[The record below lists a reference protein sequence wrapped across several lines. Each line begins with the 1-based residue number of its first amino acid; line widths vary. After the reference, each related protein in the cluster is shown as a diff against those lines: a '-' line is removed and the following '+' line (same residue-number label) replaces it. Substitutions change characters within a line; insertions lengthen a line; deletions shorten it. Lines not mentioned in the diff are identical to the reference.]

1 MHVLVTG
8 GAGFVGSHVVERMME
23 HGHGVRVID
32 DLSSGLR
39 EGFPHGVDFHHASVC
54 DSQALR
60 DAVEGVDAIVHLA
73 AIASATRSVEEPSVT
88 HEVNATSTIRLAEAA
103 ACAAVGKLVYASSAA
118 VYGFTEREAH
128 HEDDPAAPATPY
140 AIDKLTGE
148 TYLGFFASEH
158 GLDTRL
164 LRFFN
169 VYGPRQ
175 QPSSPY
181 AGVIARFASGLVA
194 GEPLT
199 IYGDGHQ
206 TRDFIDVGDV
216 ARIVA
221 RHVEERI
228 VPGSAQIMNVCNGT
242 RTSLHDLIEGLAAA
256 CRAGEPAASNETD
269 RLDMYAAAAAKRTAA
284 AASVEVLHEAA
295 RSGDIR
301 HSRGSPARLGQWFPG
316 RPCTSLAR
324 GLERVIAWMRLG

>member
-1 MHVLVTG
+1 MHLLITG
-8 GAGFVGSHVVERMME
+8 GAGFIGSHVVERMLE
-23 HGHGVRVID
+23 HGHGVRVLD

-39 EGFPHGVDFHHASVC
+39 KNVPHGVDFHHAGIS
-54 DSQALR
+54 DPQALR
-60 DAVEGVDAIVHLA
+60 DAVEGVDAVVHLA
-73 AIASATRSVEEPSVT
+73 AIASVTQSVEEPSVT

-103 ACAAVGKLVYASSAA
+103 AGAGVGKIVYASSAA
-118 VYGFTEREAH
+118 VYGSTEREAH
-128 HEDDPAAPATPY
+128 HEDDPVAPATPY

-148 TYLGFFASEH
+148 TYLRFFASEH
-158 GLDTRL
+158 GLDTRS

-175 QPSSPY
+175 QPSSQY
-181 AGVIARFASGLVA
+181 AGVIARFAISLLA

-199 IYGDGHQ
+199 VYGDGHQ

-216 ARIVA
+216 AGIVA
-221 RHVEERI
+221 RHVEEQT
-228 VPGSAQIMNVCNGT
+228 VPGSAQVMNVCNGT
-242 RTSLHDLIEGLAAA
+242 RTSLHDLIDALAAA

-269 RLDMYAAAAAKRTAA
+269 RLDVYAAAAGERATA

-316 RPCTSLAR
+316 RPRTSLAR
-324 GLERVIAWMRLG
+324 GLEQLIAWMRGG

>member
-1 MHVLVTG
+1 MHVLITG
-8 GAGFVGSHVVERMME
+8 GAGFIGSHVVERMLE
-23 HGHGVRVID
+23 HGHGVCVLD

-39 EGFPHGVDFHHASVC
+39 ANLPHGVDFHHASIC
-54 DSQALR
+54 DPQALR
-60 DAVEGVDAIVHLA
+60 AAVEGVDAIVHLA
-73 AIASATRSVEEPSVT
+73 AIASVTRSVQEPSVT
-88 HEVNATSTIRLAEAA
+88 HEVNLTSTVRLAEAA
-103 ACAAVGKLVYASSAA
+103 ARAGVGKLVYASSAA

-128 HEDDPAAPATPY
+128 HEDDPVAPATPY

-158 GLDTRL
+158 GLDTRS

-181 AGVIARFASGLVA
+181 AGVIARFATGLLA

-199 IYGDGHQ
+199 VYGDGHQ
-206 TRDFIDVGDV
+206 TRDFIYVGDV

-221 RHVEERI
+221 RHVEEQT
-228 VPGSAQIMNVCNGT
+228 VPGSAQVMNVCNGT
-242 RTSLHDLIEGLAAA
+242 RTSLHDLIDALAAA
-256 CRAGEPAASNETD
+256 CSATGPAASGQPGQLGTYPAAGGK
-269 RLDMYAAAAAKRTAA
+269 RAAAAG
-284 AASVEVLHEAA
+284 SVEVLHEAA
-295 RSGDIR
+295 SSGDIR

-316 RPCTSLAR
+316 RPRTSLAR
-324 GLERVIAWMRLG
+324 GLERVIAWMREG